1 MLLIII
7 INVSEA
13 ETTDFGWQVR
23 DEMHGVLQGDQEL
36 GHLKKGMCEVGEA
49 WKQSVSAALG
59 KG

>member
-1 MLLIII
+1 
-7 INVSEA
+7 
-13 ETTDFGWQVR
+13 
-23 DEMHGVLQGDQEL
+23 MHGVLQGDQEL